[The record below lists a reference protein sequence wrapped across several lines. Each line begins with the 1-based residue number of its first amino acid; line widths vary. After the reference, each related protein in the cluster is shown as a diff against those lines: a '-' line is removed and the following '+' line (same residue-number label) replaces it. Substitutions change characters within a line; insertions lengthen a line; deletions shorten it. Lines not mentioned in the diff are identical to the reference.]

1 MAWQAGAGPRN
12 GWWWVRRKGSRRR
25 CRQPAP
31 GRHHLVKIIG
41 RPIAPFHNESYLRGR
56 KPGAPPFVMSIPN
69 LLRTASLLV
78 GSLFLGTILA
88 QHDGHERGAH
98 DQVDQVEKGVV
109 EVVAADTEAPDLAK
123 EEAMHGGKFDA
134 GKLIMGHIGDEHGWH
149 LWGHTTLPLPIIV
162 YNTER
167 GLSCFSSS
175 RLDHGHKT
183 YGGYMLHEG
192 KLVATDAPDG
202 TDVHHATV
210 NEALTEATW
219 DISITKNVLSM
230 WISIALLL
238 IIFIN
243 VAKAYTRRAGQAPTG
258 LQNLVEP
265 IILFVRDDVAKSA
278 IGHKYEK
285 YMPYLL
291 TAFFFIFLNNL
302 MGLVPFFPGGANLTG
317 NIAVTLVL
325 ATITFVIVTLNAN
338 GHFWS
343 HTLWMPGV
351 PALLKVLIITPIEI
365 LGLFLRPFVL
375 MIRLFANVTAGHI
388 IILSFFSLI
397 FVFGETSTG
406 AGLGVAV
413 GSLAFTIFMSMLEL
427 LVAFIQAYVF
437 TFLSAMYIGA
447 AVEEPHHH

>member
-1 MAWQAGAGPRN
+1 MALKPLIRAAFLSIVTLFAGSVTAQHAEHTGDHAN
-12 GWWWVRRKGSRRR
+12 VVDTAIVHAMESDSD
-25 CRQPAP
+25 AP
-31 GRHHLVKIIG
+31 GL
-41 RPIAPFHNESYLRGR
+41 IA
-56 KPGAPPFVMSIPN
+56 
-69 LLRTASLLV
+69 
-78 GSLFLGTILA
+78 
-88 QHDGHERGAH
+88 
-98 DQVDQVEKGVV
+98 
-109 EVVAADTEAPDLAK
+109 
-123 EEAMHGGKFDA
+123 EEAAHKSKFDA
-134 GKLIMGHIGDEHGWH
+134 GKLILDHIGDEHGWH
-149 LWGHTTLPLPIIV
+149 LWGHTSLPLPVIL
-162 YNTER
+162 YNKDR
-167 GLSCFSSS
+167 GLSVFSSA
-175 RLDHGHKT
+175 RFEHGHKT
-183 YGGYMLHEG
+183 YGGYMLHDG
-192 KLVATDAPDG
+192 TVVAVNDPDG

-210 NEALTEATW
+210 NEELTQATW
-219 DISITKNVLSM
+219 DISITKNVMSM
-230 WISIALLL
+230 FVSIAVLLL
-238 IIFIN
+238 IFIS
-243 VAKAYTRRAGQAPTG
+243 VARAYTRRAGQAPTG
-258 LQNLVEP
+258 LQNLIEP

-278 IGHKYEK
+278 IGEKKYMK

-325 ATITFVIVTLNAN
+325 ATITFVIVTVSSNA
-338 GHFWS
+338 HFWG

-351 PALLKVLIITPIEI
+351 PVVLKIFIITPIEI

-406 AGLGVAV
+406 AGIGVAI